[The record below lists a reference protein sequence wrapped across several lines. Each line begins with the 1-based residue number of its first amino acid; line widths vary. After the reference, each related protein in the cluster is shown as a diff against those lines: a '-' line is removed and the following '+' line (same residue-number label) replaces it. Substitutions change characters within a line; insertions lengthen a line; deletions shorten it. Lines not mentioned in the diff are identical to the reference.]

1 MEVVP
6 PDTHCYIGREAPV
19 ARTHWPPPVGD
30 ISVWLTIVLL
40 SSIVRMGKA
49 WRARRRSH
57 PPLPIARLDLSP
69 TQLVLWPPKGSGQ
82 APLTC
87 EPHALVGFKATLDGL
102 KQEIRFT
109 TPKGQPIVFW
119 PYPEDV
125 GRIVADL
132 QRLGLYS

>member
-19 ARTHWPPPVGD
+19 VRSSLPAPIDD
-30 ISVWLTIVLL
+30 IFIWLASVLVTSVIWLGTTI
-40 SSIVRMGKA
+40 
-49 WRARRRSH
+49 RARRRSH
-57 PPLPIARLDLSP
+57 PPLSIVRLDLSP
-69 TQLVLWPPKGSGQ
+69 THLVLWPPKGSGQ
-82 APLTC
+82 APVTC

-102 KQEIRFT
+102 KQELRFT
-109 TPKGQPIVFW
+109 TPQGQPIVFW

-132 QRLGLYS
+132 RRLGLYR